1 MHVWLIATPVNKAFV
16 LIIATFILE
25 HKHTLFRRRPVKAFK
40 VIKSPEAFQLL
51 ADETRRRIIY
61 LLRAKEMTVSQISA
75 ELGLTPQAIYHHIR
89 KMRDADLVEVA
100 REERVDHFIET
111 YYRATAEMFN
121 LSHGEGMSPAYA
133 AEKATEALQALAK
146 IGLRVRTDPEVVARI
161 VELEKRMEGVG
172 EKPEWAEA
180 IAGLDDVD
188 FFVKQGITH
197 LAKLLTM
204 TDKEFTEYLGV
215 EREYRKLLRSLLEE
229 PTKVEALARKA

>member
-16 LIIATFILE
+16 LIIETFILE
-25 HKHTLFRRRPVKAFK
+25 HKHTLFRKRPMKAFK

-89 KMRDADLVEVA
+89 KMRDAD
-100 REERVDHFIET
+100 
-111 YYRATAEMFN
+111 
-121 LSHGEGMSPAYA
+121 
-133 AEKATEALQALAK
+133 
-146 IGLRVRTDPEVVARI
+146 
-161 VELEKRMEGVG
+161 
-172 EKPEWAEA
+172 
-180 IAGLDDVD
+180 

-215 EREYRKLLRSLLEE
+215 EREYRKLLRSLLEG
-229 PTKVEALARKA
+229 PTKLEALARKA